1 MYTSGGLLTRLVK
14 GVTEKLNTQ
23 ADMDDVQ
30 VGIYIFCFAVVLLPW
45 YWGQMVRKKIEE
57 EEKRENGMKAMKS

>member
-1 MYTSGGLLTRLVK
+1 MQMYTSGGLLTRLVK

-45 YWGQMVRKKIEE
+45 YWG
-57 EEKRENGMKAMKS
+57 